1 MISAATKASY
11 LRATTQAIGNGL
23 KPVAAGVP
31 KKSDVVVPQVP
42 TPTVSHLAIDSLPHR
57 NLRVTTGVPGETLV
71 LKEKEFG

>member
-31 KKSDVVVPQVP
+31 KKSDVVVPQTP
-42 TPTVSHLAIDSLPHR
+42 TPTVAHLISNSLPNR
-57 NLRVTTGVPGETLV
+57 NLRVTTGVPGEKIIHFLT
-71 LKEKEFG
+71 E